1 MQSSKLSCHTKTAS
15 FLIKKTEA
23 ELTDSTVAHPT
34 HSSLFGSFFFPLLIA
49 QHESRANPST
59 GLHWGEDLLQ
69 FPFPTAAPAVP
80 PQTPS
85 LPSLSLSAP
94 NLPGRAARAE
104 LGLGNFVWSRTE
116 CVETGFSFWL
126 PSRAHLF
133 CFWRGAL

>member
-15 FLIKKTEA
+15 FLIKKTKA

-34 HSSLFGSFFFPLLIA
+34 HSSLFGSFFFLPLLNA
-49 QHESRANPST
+49 QHRLHHPA
-59 GLHWGEDLLQ
+59 LHWGEDLLQ

-104 LGLGNFVWSRTE
+104 LGSGNFVWSRTE
-116 CVETGFSFWL
+116 CVEMGFSFWL